1 MGLSILAAT
10 IAAAASATVGI
21 VLSGVCAV
29 AEIEHG
35 SEALSLSLSLSLSQS
50 LSHVAPLRLLTIC
63 KNLGKSFIHVFLH
76 QGAFPDPV
84 ILTSKVE

>member
-29 AEIEHG
+29 AKIEHG
-35 SEALSLSLSLSLSQS
+35 SEALSLSLSLSQS

-63 KNLGKSFIHVFLH
+63 KKLGKSFIHVFLH

>member
-29 AEIEHG
+29 AKIEHG
-35 SEALSLSLSLSLSQS
+35 SEALSLSLSLN
-50 LSHVAPLRLLTIC
+50 HFHMLLLC
-63 KNLGKSFIHVFLH
+63 VS
-76 QGAFPDPV
+76 
-84 ILTSKVE
+84 

>member
-29 AEIEHG
+29 AKIEHG
-35 SEALSLSLSLSLSQS
+35 SEALSLSLSQS

>member
-29 AEIEHG
+29 AKIEHG
-35 SEALSLSLSLSLSQS
+35 SEALSLSQS

-84 ILTSKVE
+84 IQTSKVE